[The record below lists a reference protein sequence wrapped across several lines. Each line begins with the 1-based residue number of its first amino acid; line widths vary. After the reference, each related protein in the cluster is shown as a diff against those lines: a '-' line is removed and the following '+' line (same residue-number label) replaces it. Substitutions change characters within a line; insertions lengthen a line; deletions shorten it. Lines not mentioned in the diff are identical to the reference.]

1 MELQG
6 RQMSQILICNVCGA
20 KIEIEDSD
28 EMLSVAE
35 SRIRDDENVAEII
48 LCENCQNSKFDSFD

>member
-1 MELQG
+1 
-6 RQMSQILICNVCGA
+6 MSQILMCDVCGA

-35 SRIRDDENVAEII
+35 SRIRDDENVAEVI
-48 LCENCQNSKFDSFD
+48 LCENCQNSKFDSYD